1 MKQTVKK
8 SKRLKR
14 YALIAFMLLICIFLV
29 VFCSRRQDTPINTVI
44 NNQGTVPVSNQN
56 NSTAV
61 SQSPFEAA
69 EEDFIGNFWRGMM
82 EQANLPES
90 LQDKL
95 ISRLTNSPDLVME
108 LLTIFDGDPY
118 LYVLVDK
125 QHALD
130 RSYVPQDLVQLRDGG
145 SYRITRQ
152 DLSLRE
158 VAAASLESMAAASRA
173 ANVIL
178 TAASSYR
185 SYNYQ
190 IDLYARN
197 VAELGEWE
205 ASRVSARPGHSQ
217 HQLGL
222 IVDFYPIDDT
232 FAETAASAWLR
243 QNASRYGWSISYPQ
257 GYEEITGYA
266 YESWHYRYV
275 GPELASFIDKYFDGI
290 QQYALQ
296 FIQAWIEGD
305 GA

>member
-1 MKQTVKK
+1 MGTG
-8 SKRLKR
+8 
-14 YALIAFMLLICIFLV
+14 
-29 VFCSRRQDTPINTVI
+29 I
-44 NNQGTVPVSNQN
+44 NNQGTIPVSNQN

-61 SQSPFEAA
+61 SQSPVEVV
-69 EEDFIGNFWRGMM
+69 EEDFVGNFWSDMM
-82 EQANLPES
+82 EKANLPES

-95 ISRLTNSPDLVME
+95 ITRLMNSPDFVME

-118 LYVLVDK
+118 FYLLVDK
-125 QHALD
+125 QHELD
-130 RSYVPQDLVQLRDGG
+130 RGYAPQDLVQLKDGG

-158 VAAASLESMAAASRA
+158 VAATSLESMAAAARA

-190 IDLYARN
+190 VDLFARN
-197 VAELGEWE
+197 VAELGERE
-205 ASRVSARPGHSQ
+205 ANRVSARPGQSQ

-232 FAETAASAWLR
+232 FAETTASVWLK

-257 GYEEITGYA
+257 GYEEITGYS

-296 FIQAWIEGD
+296 FIQAWIEEE
-305 GA
+305 

>member
-1 MKQTVKK
+1 M
-8 SKRLKR
+8 
-14 YALIAFMLLICIFLV
+14 LIICLSLV
-29 VFCSRRQDTPINTVI
+29 VFCSKRNDTPINTAI
-44 NNQGTVPVSNQN
+44 NNQGTALASNQN
-56 NSTAV
+56 NPTAV
-61 SQSPFEAA
+61 SQSPTEQ
-69 EEDFIGNFWRGMM
+69 EDYIGNFWSTMM
-82 EQANLPES
+82 EKANLPES

-95 ISRLTNSPDLVME
+95 ITRLMYSPDFVME

-118 LYVLVDK
+118 LYILVDK

-130 RSYVPQDLVQLRDGG
+130 RTYAPRDLVQLKDGG
-145 SYRITRQ
+145 SFRITRQ

-158 VAAASLESMAAASRA
+158 LAATSLESMSAAARVD
-173 ANVIL
+173 NVIL

-190 IDLYARN
+190 VDLYARN

-232 FAETAASAWLR
+232 FADTAASAWLR

-296 FIQAWIEGD
+296 FIQAWIEEE
-305 GA
+305 